1 MTAAIDPRDELK
13 ASIDG
18 LTDEQ
23 VHTLAG
29 WASTFN
35 RERRASSTD
44 ERSVGALGDLLGIV
58 SEAREPGRARMR
70 LDVDTALNNPNA
82 VLHGGVVYTL
92 VDYCMGSAVQPDLP
106 EGQYC
111 FTIEAKINYL
121 APVRGGTLTANTEV
135 IKLGRNIA
143 FTESKVV
150 NENGKLVA
158 TASGSLFILRPQ
170 E

>member
-1 MTAAIDPRDELK
+1 MTAEADPREELL
-13 ASIDG
+13 ADIDG
-18 LTDEQ
+18 LTDDQ
-23 VHTLAG
+23 VLILAG
-29 WASTFN
+29 WARTLD
-35 RERRASSTD
+35 RERRTSDS
-44 ERSVGALGDLLGIV
+44 EHSVGALGDLLGIV

-70 LDVDTALNNPNA
+70 LDVDTALNNPNG

-106 EGQYC
+106 EGQHC
-111 FTIEAKINYL
+111 ATIEVKIYYL
-121 APVRGGTLTANTEV
+121 AAVRGGTLTASTEV

-150 NENGKLVA
+150 DANGKLVA
-158 TASGSLFILRPQ
+158 TATGSLFIVRPQ